1 MRWQREKFRSQ
12 SHSNKSS
19 KKITDLDTLQL
30 TSRDLVCRARTILYA
45 RLKSIMEIKRLH
57 LEVSLRVV
65 CIMTQLSWFS
75 VKMVEDWQC
84 HRKVTKEVRQ

>member
-1 MRWQREKFRSQ
+1 MRWQREKFKNQ
-12 SHSNKSS
+12 SHSNKSN

-30 TSRDLVCRARTILYA
+30 TSRDLVCRARTTLYA

-84 HRKVTKEVRQ
+84 HLKETKEVRQ